1 MRAPVTVRSGRDI
14 AALVHEIGFLPFYST
29 PVPGF
34 SLRDLTDPAIWIS
47 NDQSVNPWYFRQDVA
62 LDERIVYGKL
72 FDGKMGFVDLDLFP
86 DFVRVRRDG
95 RSARE
100 MLEAGLLKPV
110 DLAVLDA
117 IPHGESLTEPL
128 IKENLVVEP
137 KGVPAALARLQTA
150 TFLYTASFEYKLT
163 RAGRPYG
170 WPLAAYMRPEEE
182 LGHER
187 VFPAPDRSYE
197 AARATLLERVLTVV
211 PDALE
216 RSPEGVVRLIDFA
229 MGPKARKAKVNAAT
243 EGEEAKPAKTAR
255 ASRKGKTS
263 ASTKK

>member
-47 NDQSVNPWYFRQDVA
+47 NDQSVNPWYYRQDVA
-62 LDERIVYGKL
+62 LDDRIVYGKL
-72 FDGKMGFVDLDLFP
+72 FDGKMGFVDIDLFP

-95 RSARE
+95 RDPRE
-100 MLEAGLLKPV
+100 MLEAGFLKPV

-117 IPHGESLTEPL
+117 IPHGESRTEPL
-128 IKENLVVEP
+128 IKEDLIVEP
-137 KGVPAALARLQTA
+137 KGIPAALARLQTA

-163 RAGRPYG
+163 RGGRPYG

-182 LGHER
+182 LGRER
-187 VFPAPDRSYE
+187 VFPRSERTYE
-197 AARATLLERVLTVV
+197 DARAALLERVLAVV

-216 RSPEGVVRLIDFA
+216 RSPDGVRRLIEFA
-229 MGPKARKAKVNAAT
+229 MGPKAKTTKRA
-243 EGEEAKPAKTAR
+243 AKTAR
-255 ASRKGKTS
+255 TTRKGKAEKTAPS
-263 ASTKK
+263 STGRK